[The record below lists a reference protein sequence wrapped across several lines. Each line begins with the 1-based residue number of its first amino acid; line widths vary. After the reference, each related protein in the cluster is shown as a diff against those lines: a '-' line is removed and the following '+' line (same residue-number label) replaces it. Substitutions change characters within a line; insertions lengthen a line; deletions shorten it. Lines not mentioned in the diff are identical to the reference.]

1 MSLIYKFLVLNLVIY
16 GLINYVCYNPNIKRY
31 YHPLSLWE
39 RMRESHITHSRHPL
53 PFFLSFLFFFNINF
67 FFYNFSLYVLHV
79 YLFFPI
85 YSSLIFHSIQN
96 IICKKVFYIIKQY
109 VLSLLSIFIFIAF
122 IQKLSFN
129 YFLPFLVT
137 KINTNYKSSKQ

>member
-1 MSLIYKFLVLNLVIY
+1 MCVIILILNVTIILSHYERGWESLISHTAATLFL
-16 GLINYVCYNPNIKRY
+16 
-31 YHPLSLWE
+31 S
-39 RMRESHITHSRHPL
+39 
-53 PFFLSFLFFFNINF
+53 FFLSYFFLIFF